1 MSDLISRQK
10 VIDILEK
17 EKSLRCS
24 YDVDIAIFSIEKMI
38 RELPGTYSVENVV
51 AELREN
57 ASRYTKK
64 YLTPY
69 GNNGYRDVKAISI
82 RKAIEIVKHGGVSD
96 DVCEWKQT
104 STAKYKTSCGY
115 RLEEYFDTKACYC
128 KQCGKKI
135 KVVE

>member
-1 MSDLISRQK
+1 MERNCDKCIHHTSGNCDSWDCNMK
-10 VIDILEK
+10 TVE
-17 EKSLRCS
+17 
-24 YDVDIAIFSIEKMI
+24 DVKNEAVNEYVKMVVE
-38 RELPGTYSVENVV
+38 ELQ
-51 AELREN
+51 EN

-64 YLTPY
+64 YTTPY

-82 RKAIEIVKHGGVSD
+82 RKAIEIVKQSDVSD
-96 DVCEWKQT
+96 DFCEWKHT